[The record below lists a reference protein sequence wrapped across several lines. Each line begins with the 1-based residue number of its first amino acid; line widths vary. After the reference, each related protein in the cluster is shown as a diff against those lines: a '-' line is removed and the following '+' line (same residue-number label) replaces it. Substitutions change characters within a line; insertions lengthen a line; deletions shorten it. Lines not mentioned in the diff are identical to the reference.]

1 MTFSTSGHDRKYQ
14 ISLPVNR
21 NIGFLCRILVVL
33 TKSILEISDLKMFTS
48 GLNRK
53 YPLLL
58 PVKENRGIL
67 GLN

>member
-1 MTFSTSGHDRKYQ
+1 MTFSTSGRDWKYQ

-21 NIGFLCRILVVL
+21 NIGFLYRILVIL

-48 GLNRK
+48 GLNPK

-58 PVKENRGIL
+58 PVNENRGTL